1 MSHFSGIFTLP
12 VSGTWRISYFL
23 GSAVDS
29 YKFNSARLFFH
40 GIGNYGNSLDESGH
54 YTESVNGGGTV
65 STTGGRVVN
74 LEASARDNIYIRAG
88 TMGGHFYDI
97 YFCAEF
103 IPTRSN

>member
-23 GSAVDS
+23 GSYVDS
-29 YKFNSARLFFH
+29 GKFNSAWLFFH
-40 GIGNYGNSLDESGH
+40 GNGNSLDESSH

-65 STTGGRVVN
+65 SSTGGRVVN
-74 LEASARDNIYIRAG
+74 LEASAGDRIYIRAN
-88 TMGGHFYDI
+88 TMGGHYYDI

-103 IPTRSN
+103 IPIRSN

>member
-1 MSHFSGIFTLP
+1 M
-12 VSGTWRISYFL
+12 SGTWRISYFL
-23 GSAVDS
+23 GSYVDS
-29 YKFNSARLFFH
+29 YKLNSARLWYQR
-40 GIGNYGNSLDESGH
+40 YGNGLDESGH
-54 YTESVNGGGTV
+54 YTESINGGTTV
-65 STTGGRVVN
+65 SSTGGRVVN